1 MILKFFPFSRQLLRN
16 DKSRRRGGGGEG
28 RGEHPNDEK
37 KKPVDYEVRE

>member
-16 DKSRRRGGGGEG
+16 DKSRRRGEG